1 MRLLKAIWARRKIV
15 AHKIGNFQA
24 RLLLALFYFIVLA
37 PFAVGV
43 KLLSDPLRLRTGR
56 GHGWLLL
63 PPGDV
68 DPVTLARRQF

>member
-1 MRLLKAIWARRKIV
+1 MKLLKAMWARWKIV

-24 RLLLALFYFIVLA
+24 RLLLLLFYFIVLA

-56 GHGWLLL
+56 GHGWLPL
-63 PPGDV
+63 PGGDV
-68 DPVTLARRQF
+68 DAVTLAKRQF